1 MILGDEEFDDV
12 GRGKDGGLF
21 KVFPYMKDH
30 VTIREVMEREED
42 TEGSLVD
49 FIEDDLGEREKKG
62 SNKKR
67 RRVASDSEDDEDD
80 FEDDSES
87 DDDDDDEEE
96 EDDDDDVDIDIDDD
110 EDDDDNDND
119 LDEEEDLED
128 EEGDGDVEDLR
139 DEDVKEIRKGKKRGH
154 SKKDTE
160 AKRSRIIVISSGS
173 DSDSS

>member
-30 VTIREVMEREED
+30 VTIREVIEREED

-62 SNKKR
+62 ESKRR
-67 RRVASDSEDDEDD
+67 RRVASDSEDEDEDD
-80 FEDDSES
+80 FEEDSES
-87 DDDDDDEEE
+87 DSEDEDEEEDEEE
-96 EDDDDDVDIDIDDD
+96 EMNEDMD
-110 EDDDDNDND
+110 EDED
-119 LDEEEDLED
+119 LDEEMEDYED
-128 EEGDGDVEDLR
+128 DDEVEDLI
-139 DEDVKEIRKGKKRGH
+139 DEDVKEIKKGKKRSH
-154 SKKDTE
+154 LEKDQGM
-160 AKRSRIIVISSGS
+160 KRRKIIVISSGS

>member
-62 SNKKR
+62 GAKRKR
-67 RRVASDSEDDEDD
+67 RRVASDSEDDEEDD
-80 FEDDSES
+80 FEEDS
-87 DDDDDDEEE
+87 
-96 EDDDDDVDIDIDDD
+96 D
-110 EDDDDNDND
+110 ED
-119 LDEEEDLED
+119 E
-128 EEGDGDVEDLR
+128 VEDLR
-139 DEDVKEIRKGKKRGH
+139 DEDVKEIKKGKRRSHSEKEQGVKRR
-154 SKKDTE
+154 K
-160 AKRSRIIVISSGS
+160 IIVISSGS

>member
-62 SNKKR
+62 ESKR
-67 RRVASDSEDDEDD
+67 RRRE
-80 FEDDSES
+80 
-87 DDDDDDEEE
+87 
-96 EDDDDDVDIDIDDD
+96 
-110 EDDDDNDND
+110 
-119 LDEEEDLED
+119 
-128 EEGDGDVEDLR
+128 
-139 DEDVKEIRKGKKRGH
+139 GKKKERRKRGRKSIVTRRACCLWSAPTAGGAVTKAGRWSEH
-154 SKKDTE
+154 ATDGISPS
-160 AKRSRIIVISSGS
+160 ARSRPAPLFMSFGCAYRIPPFPGGEV
-173 DSDSS
+173 DKL

>member
-62 SNKKR
+62 ESKRR
-67 RRVASDSEDDEDD
+67 RRVASDSEDEEEED
-80 FEDDSES
+80 FEEDSES
-87 DDDDDDEEE
+87 DDDE
-96 EDDDDDVDIDIDDD
+96 D
-110 EDDDDNDND
+110 ED
-119 LDEEEDLED
+119 EDLE
-128 EEGDGDVEDLR
+128 R
-139 DEDVKEIRKGKKRGH
+139 MRTRMKM
-154 SKKDTE
+154 
-160 AKRSRIIVISSGS
+160 RI
-173 DSDSS
+173 

>member
-62 SNKKR
+62 ESKRR
-67 RRVASDSEDDEDD
+67 RRVASDSEDEEEED
-80 FEDDSES
+80 FEEDSES
-87 DDDDDDEEE
+87 DDDD
-96 EDDDDDVDIDIDDD
+96 
-110 EDDDDNDND
+110 
-119 LDEEEDLED
+119 
-128 EEGDGDVEDLR
+128 
-139 DEDVKEIRKGKKRGH
+139 
-154 SKKDTE
+154 
-160 AKRSRIIVISSGS
+160 VI
-173 DSDSS
+173 

>member
-62 SNKKR
+62 GAKRKR
-67 RRVASDSEDDEDD
+67 RRVASDSEDDEEDD
-80 FEDDSES
+80 FEEDS
-87 DDDDDDEEE
+87 DE
-96 EDDDDDVDIDIDDD
+96 
-110 EDDDDNDND
+110 
-119 LDEEEDLED
+119 DEEEDEN
-128 EEGDGDVEDLR
+128 EEEQ
-139 DEDVKEIRKGKKRGH
+139 
-154 SKKDTE
+154 
-160 AKRSRIIVISSGS
+160 
-173 DSDSS
+173 

>member
-62 SNKKR
+62 ESKRR
-67 RRVASDSEDDEDD
+67 RRVASDSEDEDEED
-80 FEDDSES
+80 FEEDSES
-87 DDDDDDEEE
+87 DDDE
-96 EDDDDDVDIDIDDD
+96 D
-110 EDDDDNDND
+110 EDED
-119 LDEEEDLED
+119 LDEEMDEDEDED
-128 EEGDGDVEDLR
+128 EEMDEDEDEDEDEEMEDEEDEDEVEDLR
-139 DEDVKEIRKGKKRGH
+139 DEDVKEIKKGRKRTYSEKDQGVKRR
-154 SKKDTE
+154 K
-160 AKRSRIIVISSGS
+160 IIVISSGS

>member
-62 SNKKR
+62 ESKRR
-67 RRVASDSEDDEDD
+67 RRVASDSED
-80 FEDDSES
+80 
-87 DDDDDDEEE
+87 EEE
-96 EDDDDDVDIDIDDD
+96 EDFEEDSESEDD
-110 EDDDDNDND
+110 EDEDED
-119 LDEEEDLED
+119 LDEEMDEDLDED
-128 EEGDGDVEDLR
+128 EEMDEDEDEEMEDEDEDEEDEDEVEDLR
-139 DEDVKEIRKGKKRGH
+139 DEDVKEIKKGRKRTHSEKDQGVKRR
-154 SKKDTE
+154 K
-160 AKRSRIIVISSGS
+160 IIVISSGS

>member
-62 SNKKR
+62 ESKRR
-67 RRVASDSEDDEDD
+67 RRVASDSEDEDEED
-80 FEDDSES
+80 FEEDSES
-87 DDDDDDEEE
+87 DDDE
-96 EDDDDDVDIDIDDD
+96 D
-110 EDDDDNDND
+110 EDED
-119 LDEEEDLED
+119 LDEEMDEDEDED
-128 EEGDGDVEDLR
+128 EEID
-139 DEDVKEIRKGKKRGH
+139 
-154 SKKDTE
+154 
-160 AKRSRIIVISSGS
+160 
-173 DSDSS
+173 

>member
-62 SNKKR
+62 ESKRR
-67 RRVASDSEDDEDD
+67 RRVASDSEDEEEED
-80 FEDDSES
+80 FEEDSES
-87 DDDDDDEEE
+87 DDDE
-96 EDDDDDVDIDIDDD
+96 D
-110 EDDDDNDND
+110 EDED
-119 LDEEEDLED
+119 LDEEMDEDLDEEDEDED
-128 EEGDGDVEDLR
+128 EEMEDEEDEDEVEDLR
-139 DEDVKEIRKGKKRGH
+139 DEDVKEIKKGRKRTHSEKDQGVKRR
-154 SKKDTE
+154 K
-160 AKRSRIIVISSGS
+160 IIVISSGS